1 MVNRKSVLRIGIIP
15 FLMINNDLTK
25 MADIR
30 FSFNRTVVLNAALAL
45 MFVLSKPK
53 LSVYLSI
60 NIIQI
65 RQSWK
70 KQLQN

>member
-30 FSFNRTVVLNAALAL
+30 FSFDRTVVLNAALVIAAASF
-45 MFVLSKPK
+45 FVL
-53 LSVYLSI
+53 
-60 NIIQI
+60 I
-65 RQSWK
+65 RQKRYSG
-70 KQLQN
+70 